1 MIARLA
7 SLLLLVVAGC
17 GDAAEANHEPDRVRV
32 RGTVLRAAD
41 LEPVEGA
48 IITGPG
54 GVRVRSG
61 PNGQFVLKG
70 LPRGASGELSAELEG
85 GLRAKLPLRP
95 LESDELEVVLH
106 LRQP

>member
-7 SLLLLVVAGC
+7 SLLLLLCVGC
-17 GDAAEANHEPDRVRV
+17 GEAAEANHDSDRVRV

-48 IITGPG
+48 IVTGPG
-54 GVRVRSG
+54 GVRARSG
-61 PNGQFVLKG
+61 PAGLFVLKG
-70 LPRGASGELSAELEG
+70 IKRGSSGELRAELEG
-85 GLRAKLPLRP
+85 GLEAKLPLRP
-95 LESDELEVVLH
+95 LETDELEVVLH

>member
-1 MIARLA
+1 MITRLA
-7 SLLLLVVAGC
+7 SLLLLCAAGC

-48 IITGPG
+48 VVTGPG
-54 GVRVRSG
+54 GVRARSG
-61 PNGQFVLKG
+61 PGGRFELKG
-70 LPRGASGELSAELEG
+70 IPRGTSGELSAELEG

-95 LESDELEVVLH
+95 LETDELEVVMH

>member
-7 SLLLLVVAGC
+7 SLLLLCAAGC
-17 GDAAEANHEPDRVRV
+17 SDAAEANHEQDRVRV

-48 IITGPG
+48 MVTGPG

-61 PNGQFVLKG
+61 PDGRFELRG
-70 LPRGASGELSAELEG
+70 IRRGASGELSAELEG
-85 GLRAKLPLRP
+85 GLRATLPLRP
-95 LESDELEVVLH
+95 LENDELEVVMH
-106 LRQP
+106 LRRP